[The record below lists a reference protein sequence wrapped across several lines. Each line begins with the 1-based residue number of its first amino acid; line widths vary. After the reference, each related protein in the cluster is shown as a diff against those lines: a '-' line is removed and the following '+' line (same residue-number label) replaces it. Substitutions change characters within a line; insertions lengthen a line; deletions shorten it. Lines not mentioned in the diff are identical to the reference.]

1 VKSSINIT
9 EKGRITMMTRKEMI
23 HIVQSQLAIDLNC
36 TMDDLNRE
44 KDSVIFVD
52 AKENPGRRPYPR
64 KERYFEILSMG
75 KSIVVSATPER
86 LAIAKTQMQGKDR
99 DTIFSLPFIRDLYLN
114 FLPDLDKIKTMSPPD
129 HFSYEVV
136 EKDEVAKLLGLE
148 GFDNAIISDKNHP
161 YHTVLV
167 VLAKKNG
174 KTVGM
179 AGACNVCTKMW
190 QIGIEVLPGYRHL
203 GLATYLVNSLTF
215 EILERGCVPVYD
227 VISSNIASQRVA
239 YRVGYYP
246 AFVTDWRCNFK
257 DFETLSNI

>member
-1 VKSSINIT
+1 
-9 EKGRITMMTRKEMI
+9 MMTRKEMI

>member
-1 VKSSINIT
+1 
-9 EKGRITMMTRKEMI
+9 MMTQKEMI

-36 TMDDLNRE
+36 TIDDLNRE

-86 LAIAKTQMQGKDR
+86 LSIAKTHMQGKDR
-99 DTIFSLPFIRDLYLN
+99 DSIFSLPFIKGLYLH
-114 FLPDLDKIKTMSPPD
+114 FLPDLEKLMPMSPPAN
-129 HFSYEVV
+129 FSYEVV
-136 EKDEVAKLLGLE
+136 ENDEVSKLVGTE
-148 GFDNAIISDKNHP
+148 GFDDPIKPDMIRP
-161 YHTVLV
+161 YQTVLV
-167 VLAKKNG
+167 VLAKKND
-174 KTVGM
+174 KIVGM
-179 AGACNVCTKMW
+179 AQACNVSSTMW
-190 QIGIEVLPGYRHL
+190 KIGIDVLPEYRQL

-215 EILERGCVPVYD
+215 EILDRGRVPIYD

-246 AFVTDWRCNFK
+246 AFVTDWRVDFK
-257 DFETLSNI
+257 DFETFS